1 MSGKKYEKLF
11 YEFQPEYN
19 EAAAEGVGT
28 DFVYSPQAY
37 FRGASQIPGA
47 EYNVGFQIFVKP
59 FFLDRIPHIHH
70 VDEYLIFLGGTF
82 PNLFD
87 FDAEISLTIG
97 EEMEEYIIT
106 KPTIVRIPA
115 GVQHCPLNLN
125 ALTSR
130 FSSGCFNARN
140 VGGIYQG
147 KELWYNG
154 PGQCIYDAEKNVMPV
169 ENVCRRPGKIKYAS
183 NIKASGIRSRKL
195 LYFRLQSTFK
205 TIRHLKVNN
214 NG

>member
-1 MSGKKYEKLF
+1 MRREKASCEADEKDLNKKKTRLLLSKSKYGERNVNMSGKKYEKLF

-115 GVQHCPLNLN
+115 GVQHCPLNFKRVDKPVFFQA
-125 ALTSR
+125 ALMQGM
-130 FSSGCFNARN
+130 F
-140 VGGIYQG
+140 GGIYQG

-154 PGQCIYDAEKNVMPV
+154 PGQCIYDAEKKCDA
-169 ENVCRRPGKIKYAS
+169 CRKC
-183 NIKASGIRSRKL
+183 
-195 LYFRLQSTFK
+195 LQETWEK
-205 TIRHLKVNN
+205 
-214 NG
+214 